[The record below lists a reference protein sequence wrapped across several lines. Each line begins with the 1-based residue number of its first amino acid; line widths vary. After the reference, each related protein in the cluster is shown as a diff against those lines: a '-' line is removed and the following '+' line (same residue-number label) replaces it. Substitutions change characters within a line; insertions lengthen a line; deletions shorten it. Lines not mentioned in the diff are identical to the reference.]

1 MRRYYL
7 GSHEECE
14 SRERPEMKAMCQM
27 ESCETASL
35 RRTPDAKTTCAS
47 RAGAVSSRHSIQ
59 LVIDLPDKYINDNEL
74 TDTEDGDD
82 DDAERERYLEPA
94 PPHDPNVSNNR
105 AFDGQPPSLFARY
118 ALRKRRGVWVWT
130 ALSIVATGAILGW
143 AFDAAWLTDLL
154 SQTPLNDNLSLNNP
168 EGLVPLRALNIT
180 FYFPKAKYEQIQNYR
195 QKKALLLHLHLT
207 HHAGTTVCNVVGWP
221 FSAPPFACRV
231 DRHHERLPA
240 NLTLDP
246 RFDGGRNPW
255 YANETDTMI
264 DLLRPYYHMVTW
276 EYGVKAPQPRF
287 QVTDWENPRLVS
299 VIVMRDPIS
308 RLLAHDYWVRS
319 TYFLKNAT
327 HKVWWEYATTDHGD
341 TNNVMLHDLSADP
354 GCCQGADTPRE
365 RLLEAQ
371 ALISRFTFVLDVECL
386 DEGLQALLAVL
397 GLDYKPRRRSPKDY
411 PPGSSKER
419 IPFPDVYQFLKERNR
434 LDQEL
439 YDWSKNISLVRCAD
453 MKP

>member
-1 MRRYYL
+1 
-7 GSHEECE
+7 
-14 SRERPEMKAMCQM
+14 MCQM
-27 ESCETASL
+27 DKNNLGDNHDRGPTTTTTTGQRTTRTITTAAKATASVP
-35 RRTPDAKTTCAS
+35 RFRPRNPFQIDRPDEEAFPYEEEVT
-47 RAGAVSSRHSIQ
+47 
-59 LVIDLPDKYINDNEL
+59 DDEDENDN
-74 TDTEDGDD
+74 DHSDGD
-82 DDAERERYLEPA
+82 ERERFLESE
-94 PPHDPNVSNNR
+94 PNGGGFHNGRSHICSSEGSTGVEGR
-105 AFDGQPPSLFARY
+105 GGCGWRWV
-118 ALRKRRGVWVWT
+118 AL
-130 ALSIVATGAILGW
+130 AMMSISVILLGW
-143 AFDAAWLTDLL
+143 AFFDDSNGRVSLPSPVFHDDELISLRT
-154 SQTPLNDNLSLNNP
+154 LNS
-168 EGLVPLRALNIT
+168 T

-308 RLLAHDYWVRS
+308 RLLSGDGYVAS
-319 TYFLKNAT
+319 TYHIKNAT
-327 HKVWWEYATTDHGD
+327 RDVWWEYATTDHGD

-453 MKP
+453 LKP